1 MLYFKET
8 QNDTVEL
15 LMETLEM
22 ETKKNLDWTLQEL
35 FSLCREISFIDDDPH
50 NADYSDETYLILAE
64 LFAEFSQYG
73 QMVNGPQSLRGVR
86 SFTMDA
92 AAKQEMLG
100 ALTALQSGTIDGRTR
115 ELTAEWEKSGTL
127 QAWQSHLRDLIQ
139 CIEETVPQQ
148 SDQMPEK
155 SAAKKPEEKKRAAG
169 VVGLFVILAA
179 LLFILLWVL
188 R

>member
-35 FSLCREISFIDDDPH
+35 FSLCREISFIDDDPR

-127 QAWQSHLRDLIQ
+127 QEWQTHLQELVQ
-139 CIEETVPQQ
+139 CITETVPEQSNTLVKEREEQQ
-148 SDQMPEK
+148 PGER
-155 SAAKKPEEKKRAAG
+155 KRAMG
-169 VVGLFVILAA
+169 ILGLFAA
-179 LLFILLWVL
+179 LIALLLLFQWIL